1 MNIGKKNN
9 IQFDFDSEGYIRG
22 FSNVLKLMFDTKA
35 SKFEEYAE
43 ALFSGE
49 IDALNDLFDY
59 LDDYTLTDYF
69 IKDKDIKKDTNL
81 IQFCNDKRK
90 QSMEIIADLY
100 TKHAIEHNVVD
111 PTFTLDK
118 ALNIVENYYDS
129 FYVRNCKD
137 KVLDNFPASSKEEV
151 AKLKTNAYKQI
162 KGKVGIEGIKAD
174 FAKEKTV
181 PFSQYC
187 VDKTLDYVKALN
199 NDIKEYCVN
208 HNIDVPGKVTN
219 ASLFNQKLVS
229 QVNFTVPT
237 YLNMIS
243 DSYSKRSAAERFF
256 SYFPFIN
263 QEAKEERNAIRRIES
278 ILINGSIYRLDDED
292 ITKLRE
298 DSRSAINKNYYDE
311 KLGLDKV
318 QAKNNVVKQTVI
330 VNEVANDKDLV
341 ETVSKVNETDN
352 IKEKEVDNSDLLF

>member
-1 MNIGKKNN
+1 
-9 IQFDFDSEGYIRG
+9 
-22 FSNVLKLMFDTKA
+22 MFNTKA

-43 ALFSGE
+43 GLFSGE
-49 IDALNDLFDY
+49 IDALNDLLDY

-69 IKDKDIKKDTNL
+69 IKDKDLKKDTNL
-81 IQFCNDKRK
+81 IQVCNDKRK
-90 QSMEIIADLY
+90 QSMEIIANLY
-100 TKHAIEHNVVD
+100 TKHAIEHNVLN

-137 KVLDNFPASSKEEV
+137 KVLDNFFPSKKEDVE
-151 AKLKTNAYKQI
+151 KLKINAYKQI
-162 KGKVGIEGIKAD
+162 KCKVGIEGIKTD
-174 FAKEKTV
+174 FAKEKNV
-181 PFSQYC
+181 PFTQYC
-187 VDKTLDYVKALN
+187 VDKTLNFVKALN
-199 NDIKEYCVN
+199 NDIKEYYVN
-208 HNIDVPGKVTN
+208 HNIEVPGKVN
-219 ASLFNQKLVS
+219 DVSVFNQKLVS
-229 QVNFTVPT
+229 QIDFTVPT

-243 DSYSKRSAAERFF
+243 DSYNKKSTAEKFF

-263 QEAKEERNAIRRIES
+263 KEAKEERNAIKRIES
-278 ILINGSIYRLDDED
+278 ILKNGCLYRLDDED

-298 DSRSAINKNYYDE
+298 DSRFAINKNYYDE

-352 IKEKEVDNSDLLF
+352 IKEKEVDNSNLLI

>member
-1 MNIGKKNN
+1 MNNERKKDV
-9 IQFDFDSEGYIRG
+9 ILDFDSEGYIRKLDK
-22 FSNVLKLMFDTKA
+22 SLKYMFDVST
-35 SKFEEYAE
+35 SKFDQYAT

-49 IDALNDLFDY
+49 LDALNSLFDY

-81 IQFCNDKRK
+81 IQFCNDNRK
-90 QSMEIIADLY
+90 KCMEIITNIY
-100 TKHAIEHNVVD
+100 TKHAIDNNVLD
-111 PTFTLDK
+111 PTFSLDK
-118 ALNIVENYYDS
+118 ALNIVGNYYDS

-137 KVLDNFPASSKEEV
+137 KDLGNFPASSKEEV
-151 AKLKTNAYKQI
+151 EKLKTNAYKEI
-162 KGKVGIEGIKAD
+162 KGKVGIEAIKTD
-174 FAKEKTV
+174 FAKEKNV

-187 VDKTLDYVKALN
+187 VEKTLDYVKALN
-199 NDIKEYCVN
+199 KNIKEYCEEHNRELSDRVN
-208 HNIDVPGKVTN
+208 DE
-219 ASLFNQKLVS
+219 SLYNQKLVS
-229 QVNFTVPT
+229 QVKFTVPT

-243 DSYSKRSAAERFF
+243 DSYNKRSAVERFF

-263 QEAKEERNAIRRIES
+263 QEAKAERNAIRRIES
-278 ILINGSIYRLDDED
+278 ILINGSIYSIDDED

-330 VNEVANDKDLV
+330 VNEVANDKNLV

-352 IKEKEVDNSDLLF
+352 IKEKEVDNSNLLI